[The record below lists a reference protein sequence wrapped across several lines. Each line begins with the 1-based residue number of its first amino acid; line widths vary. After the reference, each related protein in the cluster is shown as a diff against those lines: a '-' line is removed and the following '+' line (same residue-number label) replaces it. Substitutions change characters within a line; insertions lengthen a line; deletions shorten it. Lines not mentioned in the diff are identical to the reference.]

1 MDVIRRNYISL
12 LRTGALQQFD
22 VLEPMSTFKWIKLY
36 ELALSQAVLPFII
49 KGMKEHKNDENL
61 NVPQS
66 IQTQFEQQK
75 ELNNKNAPSFE
86 AKLFNKLLN
95 NRYLKILYKE
105 KRATDSSPA
114 TLTLLNYII
123 ANIHHLLSKDISVR
137 LLLEMARWIR
147 TENKNIDF
155 SKLDKWLSQL
165 HLVNLTSFLGS
176 LLMALFKLEKEDLP
190 FIKRVY
196 PRADEVAQKAL
207 QVYKKEIEKEK
218 TTKISMGGMIQNTPT
233 SMTKHL
239 KLCSQYF
246 SYAPIEAGSSFFVNY
261 WQSLSDGEDE

>member
-1 MDVIRRNYISL
+1 MYVIRRNYISL

-75 ELNNKNAPSFE
+75 ELNNKNDPSFE
-86 AKLFNKLLN
+86 AKLFNKILN

-123 ANIHHLLSKDISVR
+123 ANIHHLLSNDISVR
-137 LLLEMARWIR
+137 LLLEMSRWIR

-176 LLMALFKLEKEDLP
+176 LLMALF
-190 FIKRVY
+190 
-196 PRADEVAQKAL
+196 
-207 QVYKKEIEKEK
+207 
-218 TTKISMGGMIQNTPT
+218 
-233 SMTKHL
+233 
-239 KLCSQYF
+239 
-246 SYAPIEAGSSFFVNY
+246 
-261 WQSLSDGEDE
+261 